1 MREINKKSIT
11 SILKSNGLKKINSLD
26 FKKTIRI
33 KMGAIIVNNDKK
45 NEFKFFRL

>member
-11 SILKSNGLKKINSLD
+11 SIFISNGLKKINSFD

-33 KMGAIIVNNDKK
+33 IMGTIIVNNDKK
-45 NEFKFFRL
+45 NEFKFLRL